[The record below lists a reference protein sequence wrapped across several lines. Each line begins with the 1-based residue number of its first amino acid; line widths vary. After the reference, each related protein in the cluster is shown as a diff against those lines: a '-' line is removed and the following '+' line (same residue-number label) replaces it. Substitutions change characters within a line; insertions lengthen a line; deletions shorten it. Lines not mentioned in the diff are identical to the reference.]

1 MKPLS
6 DNIASVLRASFIVG
20 LLSQGNLASAEPPD
34 SSPVAPPAEPPASA
48 PDSAA
53 PKAAPSNGSS
63 PFSLGRGVASQRG
76 RSPYS
81 SATNLD
87 HPPSVYIV
95 PMEGEMGLDIS
106 KEVYEKVLVDLK
118 AAKPDIVIF
127 RMRSSDGTLK
137 SGWLDGKREEDRKK
151 GRLSPGQ
158 LASGLQDYA
167 DLAGDLH
174 RRLDGI
180 PCVMYVEDAV
190 GASSMLAL
198 AWPCMFVA
206 PQGRIGG
213 LEIMGAI
220 QGAGDEQVHAKFE
233 AAKVSMVLGIL
244 ELGGRPAALGESLVL
259 PDRKLSVQFEGRT
272 PTWRP
277 DAEGQWIIVDS
288 SDKLTAQFD
297 ASLAEDTGLADGIA
311 EGIDDLVAL
320 LGYPQWQK
328 VGNGEKIFQD
338 YNAAWRAKWS
348 ESMEMM
354 AKFQEEAGPED
365 LAARKQILEKMLQY
379 FKRYPSLAKFW
390 KMRGLDEKRIKLLL
404 EELDGQM
411 RSIRQER
418 QQGSGSSGGSGKMGG
433 GRGPG
438 APR

>member
-1 MKPLS
+1 
-6 DNIASVLRASFIVG
+6 
-20 LLSQGNLASAEPPD
+20 
-34 SSPVAPPAEPPASA
+34 
-48 PDSAA
+48 
-53 PKAAPSNGSS
+53 
-63 PFSLGRGVASQRG
+63 
-76 RSPYS
+76 
-81 SATNLD
+81 
-87 HPPSVYIV
+87 
-95 PMEGEMGLDIS
+95 
-106 KEVYEKVLVDLK
+106 
-118 AAKPDIVIF
+118 
-127 RMRSSDGTLK
+127 
-137 SGWLDGKREEDRKK
+137 
-151 GRLSPGQ
+151 
-158 LASGLQDYA
+158 
-167 DLAGDLH
+167 
-174 RRLDGI
+174 
-180 PCVMYVEDAV
+180 MYVEDAV
-190 GASSMLAL
+190 GAASMLAL

-213 LEIMGAI
+213 LEIMSSI

-259 PDRKLSVQFEGRT
+259 PDRKLSVEFEGRT
-272 PTWRP
+272 PKWRP
-277 DAEGQWIIVDS
+277 DAEGQWIIVDP

-311 EGIDDLVAL
+311 EGIDDVVAL

-354 AKFQEEAGPED
+354 EKFQEEAGPED

-379 FKRYPSLAKFW
+379 IKRYPSLAKFW
-390 KMRGLDEKRIKLLL
+390 KMRGLDEKQINLLL
-404 EELDGQM
+404 EELNRQM
-411 RSIRQER
+411 RSMRQER